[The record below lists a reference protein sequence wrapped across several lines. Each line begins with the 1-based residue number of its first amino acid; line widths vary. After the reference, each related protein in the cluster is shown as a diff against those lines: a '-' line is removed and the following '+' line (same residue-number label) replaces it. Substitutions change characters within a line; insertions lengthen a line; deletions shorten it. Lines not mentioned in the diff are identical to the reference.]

1 MSKKQQQLREC
12 IVDLLVNKAAL
23 KQDVADFSEG
33 VLKELRQVAEEEIQE
48 LRNKVDDSRVRLSV
62 VEKGKYEFRISVGS
76 DTLIFQLHSNIFRFD
91 DSHPIWNTAYLK
103 ENGAN
108 GYFAIINI
116 YNFLAESFEQ
126 NKYNDVGYLIGRL
139 LVNHDHHFI
148 VEGQGELQNLSKD
161 LGKKK
166 LTKQY
171 LDQVIQSAIR
181 FAIEFDLITMPYD
194 DIQPITVGQVEE
206 ISSGLQVSTG
216 KRLGFKFS
224 AEDKDVF

>member
-1 MSKKQQQLREC
+1 MSKKQKEQRER
-12 IVDLLVNKAAL
+12 IIDLLVNKAAL

-33 VLKELRQVAEEEIQE
+33 ILKELREVAEEELIE
-48 LRNKVDDSRVRLSV
+48 LRKSVNDSRVRLSLT
-62 VEKGKYEFRISVGS
+62 EKGKHEFRVSVGS
-76 DTLIFQLHSNIFRFD
+76 DTLVFQLHSNIFRFD
-91 DSHPIWNTAYLK
+91 DEHPIWNTPYLK

-126 NKYNDVGYLIGRL
+126 NRYNDLGYLIGRL
-139 LVNHDHHFI
+139 LVNHEHHFI
-148 VEGQGELQNLSKD
+148 VEGQGYLDELNKD

-166 LTKQY
+166 LTKLY
-171 LDQVIQSAIR
+171 LDQIVQSAIR
-181 FAIEFDLITMPYD
+181 FAIEFDLITAPYD
-194 DIQPITVGQVEE
+194 DIQPITIGQIEE